1 MTTVAINLITALSSL
16 DSDTYG
22 NRSCFNDCKTIPNK
36 NIRVCIYCA
45 LKPLKRNNLKKSVVD
60 FITEGYQ

>member
-45 LKPLKRNNLKKSVVD
+45 LKLLKRNNLKKSVVD
-60 FITEGYQ
+60 FITEGYL